1 MTEEIDH
8 IDKLLQNKLNDFQV
22 ESSPEDFAKFQKKLS
37 GFRFFKF
44 HWNTLNLYYI
54 IAILGVAVVCFNLP
68 ENSANQIDNSQISN
82 KKVEKQNTIVNKI
95 PKTIKETRTSH
106 SDNTNKQVSAPK
118 EEKHNNPRQASNDDS
133 FKDKSQE
140 NNNSTDQSSTPP
152 DFGTKSSEVDS
163 TEISSAAQNT
173 QTTPKVIV
181 YDTISTKKK
190 VIVYDTVKTVI
201 KKPAKPGKKRNR
213 RNRKNR

>member
-1 MTEEIDH
+1 MTEEFDH

-37 GFRFFKF
+37 ISRFFRF

-54 IAILGVAVVCFNLP
+54 VAILVIAVTVICFNLP
-68 ENSANQIDNSQISN
+68 ESTTKQIDNGQISN
-82 KKVEKQNTIVNKI
+82 KKVEKQNTIVNKTPEI
-95 PKTIKETRTSH
+95 INETATSH
-106 SDNTNKQVSAPK
+106 SDNTNNRVSVPI
-118 EEKHNNPRQASNDDS
+118 EGKHNNSRQASNDNK

-140 NNNSTDQSSTPP
+140 NNNSTDQSTTPP

-190 VIVYDTVKTVI
+190 VIVYDTVKTII
-201 KKPAKPGKKRNR
+201 KKTAKPGKNRNR
-213 RNRKNR
+213 RNR